1 MTAPPT
7 PTCPRCGTAVPAGA
21 RACSNCGADVSGQQ
35 GQAATAYAS
44 PGDATR
50 IGLAQGGLI
59 DALRRATVGDYEI
72 KGELGH
78 GGMASV
84 FLAHE
89 VALDRKVAIKV
100 MSPALFSTAGM
111 VERFKREARTAA
123 SLSHPH
129 IIPIFAVR
137 ESSEIVYFVMKFI
150 EGRSLESIVHQLGQM
165 PIPIVQ
171 KILYQVGS
179 ALGYAYDKRGVV
191 HRDVKP
197 ANIMIDADGWAVV
210 TDFGIAK
217 VSESKALTQTGATI
231 GTPSYMSP
239 EQCAAKSEL
248 TGASDQ
254 YSLGVVAY
262 EMLAGQLPFQAET
275 TVGLLFAHVHETP
288 PSIADIRPDIPE
300 DVADAVMRML
310 AKEPEERWP
319 DIETAVSALGGTPL
333 AHDDPIRAQLVEL
346 AGGRSQSPA
355 ETIRTPMSP
364 VPANRLAPPP
374 ATRAATSKER
384 RPATRTGTSVPA
396 GRTGTATVAKR
407 RSPLL
412 YVLPLVV
419 VAGAAG
425 WWFLGRTRPGP
436 QAPAATSATPLAAVE
451 TVRVAQPE
459 TVRMAA
465 PAPVAPTADTAKP
478 PATPTRPAPSAAAST
493 AAAAGRTAETRAYK
507 GVEAQALAVRLRA
520 ANAGATQDALSSGD
534 ADANAAD
541 VLAQSG
547 HYGEANA
554 KLAAAIQEWT
564 SAGSAAA
571 ANPRRGEGAGGGAR
585 RGIGQQGGLQ
595 AEAQQIAAEF
605 ADAFSNKSLARIRVV
620 YPRVTEQQAQ
630 EWGDLFLKGSNMTM
644 QLNVTSVNRLGPFEA
659 NATFEGAY
667 DYTEIQGGAAG
678 HQSVNWQVTLR
689 QTPLGWKI
697 ISLH

>member
-1 MTAPPT
+1 MTAPPI

-50 IGLAQGGLI
+50 IGISQGGLI

-111 VERFKREARTAA
+111 VERFKREARTSA

-150 EGRSLESIVHQLGQM
+150 EGRSLESVVHQLGQM
-165 PIPIVQ
+165 PIPLVQ
-171 KILYQVGS
+171 AILYQVGS
-179 ALGYAYDKRGVV
+179 ALGYAHRRGVV
-191 HRDVKP
+191 HRDIKP
-197 ANIMIDADGWAVV
+197 ANIMIDADGWSVV

-217 VSESKALTQTGATI
+217 VAESKGLTQTGATI

-239 EQCAAKSEL
+239 EQCAAKTEL

-288 PSIADIRPDIPE
+288 TSIADIRPDIPA

-310 AKEPEERWP
+310 AKEPAERWP
-319 DIETAVSALGGTPL
+319 DIETAVGALGGTPM

-346 AGGRSQSPA
+346 AGGRSPSPA

-364 VPANRLAPPP
+364 IPANRLGTPP
-374 ATRAATSKER
+374 ATRTATPKER
-384 RPATRTGTSVPA
+384 RPATRTGPSAPSGPRAPA
-396 GRTGTATVAKR
+396 PRPVASK

-412 YVLPLVV
+412 YVLPLLVV
-419 VAGAAG
+419 GGIAA
-425 WWFLGRTRPGP
+425 WWFLGRG
-436 QAPAATSATPLAAVE
+436 TSAAPTAAAPPPLASVE

-459 TVRMAA
+459 TIRMTTPA
-465 PAPVAPTADTAKP
+465 PAASNPDTAKP
-478 PATPTRPAPSAAAST
+478 PAARTATPPSNPAPSSAAAR
-493 AAAAGRTAETRAYK
+493 AAEARAYK
-507 GVEAQALAVRLRA
+507 IAEAQAIGVRLRA
-520 ANAGATQDALSSGD
+520 ASTGATQEALAAGD
-534 ADANAAD
+534 ANANAAD
-541 VLAQSG
+541 VLSRSG
-547 HYGEANA
+547 HYSEANA
-554 KLAAAIQEWT
+554 KLT
-564 SAGSAAA
+564 SAVSEWSAAGVAAA
-571 ANPRRGEGAGGGAR
+571 ANPRRGDERRRGGGA
-585 RGIGQQGGLQ
+585 QGGLQ
-595 AEAQQIAAEF
+595 GEAQQIAAEF
-605 ADAFSNKSLARIRVV
+605 ADAFSNKSLSRIRVI
-620 YPRVTEQQAQ
+620 YPRMTEQQAQ
-630 EWGDLFLKGSNMTM
+630 EWGDLFLKASNMTM
-644 QLNVTSVNRLGPFEA
+644 QLNATGVNRLGPFEA
-659 NATFEGAY
+659 NATLAGAY

-678 HQSVNWQVTLR
+678 HQSVSWQATLR
-689 QTPLGWKI
+689 QTPMGWKI
-697 ISLH
+697 ISLR

>member
-7 PTCPRCGTAVPAGA
+7 PTCPRCGTAVTAGA

-44 PGDATR
+44 PSDATR
-50 IGLAQGGLI
+50 IGVSQGGII

-89 VALDRKVAIKV
+89 LALDRKVAIKV

-111 VERFKREARTAA
+111 VERFKREARTSA

-137 ESSEIVYFVMKFI
+137 ESPEIVYFVMKFI

-165 PIPIVQ
+165 PIPLVQ
-171 KILYQVGS
+171 AILYQVGS
-179 ALGYAYDKRGVV
+179 ALGYAHRRGVV

-197 ANIMIDADGWAVV
+197 ANIMIDSDGWSVV

-217 VSESKALTQTGATI
+217 VAESKGLTQTGATI

-239 EQCAAKSEL
+239 EQCAAKTEL

-319 DIETAVSALGGTPL
+319 DIETAVGALGGAPI

-364 VPANRLAPPP
+364 VPANKLSPPP
-374 ATRAATSKER
+374 ATRTATPKER
-384 RPATRTGTSVPA
+384 RPATRTGTSVPSGSRA
-396 GRTGTATVAKR
+396 PAPPAAKR
-407 RSPLL
+407 RSALV
-412 YVLPLVV
+412 YIAPLVLLA
-419 VAGAAG
+419 AGAA
-425 WWFLGRTRPGP
+425 WWILGRSPTA
-436 QAPAATSATPLAAVE
+436 APSASPPLAAVE
-451 TVRVAQPE
+451 TVRVAEPE
-459 TVRMAA
+459 TVRMATPA
-465 PAPVAPTADTAKP
+465 PAAAHTDTTKPAGTTTHPT
-478 PATPTRPAPSAAAST
+478 PAASNPAPSGTS
-493 AAAAGRTAETRAYK
+493 RAESQAFK
-507 GVEAQALAVRLRA
+507 IAEAQALAVRLRA
-520 ANAGATQDALSSGD
+520 VSAGATKDSLAGGDVDAS
-534 ADANAAD
+534 AAD

-547 HYGEANA
+547 HYSEARA
-554 KLAAAIQEWT
+554 KLATAVSEWT
-564 SAGSAAA
+564 AAGTAA
-571 ANPRRGEGAGGGAR
+571 ANAARRTDGGGFRRGGGER
-585 RGIGQQGGLQ
+585 GGLQ
-595 AEAQQIAAEF
+595 TEAQQVAAEF

-620 YPRVTEQQAQ
+620 YPRITEQQAQ
-630 EWGDLFLKGSNMTM
+630 EWGDLFLKASNMTM
-644 QLNVTSVNRLGPFEA
+644 QLNVNGLNRVGPFEA
-659 NATFEGAY
+659 SATLEGAY
-667 DYTEIQGGAAG
+667 DYTEIQSGAAG
-678 HQSVNWQVTLR
+678 HQPVSWQATMR
-689 QTPLGWKI
+689 ITPSGWKI
-697 ISLH
+697 IALR

>member
-1 MTAPPT
+1 MTAPPI
-7 PTCPRCGTAVPAGA
+7 PTCPRCGTAVTAGA

-44 PGDATR
+44 PSDATR
-50 IGLAQGGLI
+50 IGVPQGGLI
-59 DALRRATVGDYEI
+59 DALRRATMGEYEI

-89 VALDRKVAIKV
+89 IALDRKVAIKV

-111 VERFKREARTAA
+111 VERFKREARTSA

-137 ESSEIVYFVMKFI
+137 ESPEIVYFVMKFI

-165 PIPIVQ
+165 PIPLVQ
-171 KILYQVGS
+171 AILYQVGS
-179 ALGYAYDKRGVV
+179 ALGYAHRRGVV
-191 HRDVKP
+191 HRDIKP
-197 ANIMIDADGWAVV
+197 ANIMIDADGWSVV

-217 VSESKALTQTGATI
+217 VAESKGLTQTGATI

-239 EQCAAKSEL
+239 EQCAAKTEL

-319 DIETAVSALGGTPL
+319 DIETAVGALGGAPI

-364 VPANRLAPPP
+364 VPANKLSPPP
-374 ATRAATSKER
+374 ATRTATPKER
-384 RPATRTGTSVPA
+384 RPATRTGTSVPSGSRA
-396 GRTGTATVAKR
+396 PAPPPAKQ
-407 RSPLL
+407 RSPLV
-412 YVLPLVV
+412 YIAPLVLL
-419 VAGAAG
+419 AGGAA
-425 WWFLGRTRPGP
+425 WWFLGRSPKA
-436 QAPAATSATPLAAVE
+436 APSALPPPLAAVE
-451 TVRVAQPE
+451 TVRVAEPE
-459 TVRMAA
+459 TVRMTTS
-465 PAPVAPTADTAKP
+465 APTPASKDSTKP
-478 PATPTRPAPSAAAST
+478 TGTTTRPAPAAANPAPSGT
-493 AAAAGRTAETRAYK
+493 SRAESQAFK
-507 GVEAQALAVRLRA
+507 IAEAQALAVRLRA
-520 ANAGATQDALSSGD
+520 AGAGATHDDLAAGD
-534 ADANAAD
+534 ADANSAD

-547 HYGEANA
+547 HYGEARA
-554 KLAAAIQEWT
+554 KLATAVSEWT
-564 SAGSAAA
+564 AAGSAAA
-571 ANPRRGEGAGGGAR
+571 NAPRRTDGGGFR
-585 RGIGQQGGLQ
+585 RGGGERGGLQ
-595 AEAQQIAAEF
+595 TEAQQVAAEF

-620 YPRVTEQQAQ
+620 YPRITEQQAQ
-630 EWGDLFLKGSNMTM
+630 EWGDLFLKASNMTM
-644 QLNVTSVNRLGPFEA
+644 QLNVSGVNRVGPFEA

-667 DYTEIQGGAAG
+667 DYTEIQSGAAG
-678 HQSVNWQVTLR
+678 HQPVSWQATLR
-689 QTPLGWKI
+689 ITPSGWKI
-697 ISLH
+697 IALR

>member
-1 MTAPPT
+1 MTAPPI
-7 PTCPRCGTAVPAGA
+7 PTCPRCGTAVTAGA

-44 PGDATR
+44 PSDATR
-50 IGLAQGGLI
+50 IGVPQGGLI
-59 DALRRATVGDYEI
+59 DALRRATMGEYEI

-111 VERFKREARTAA
+111 VERFKREARTSA

-137 ESSEIVYFVMKFI
+137 ESPEIVYFVMKFI

-165 PIPIVQ
+165 PIPLVQ
-171 KILYQVGS
+171 AILYQVGS
-179 ALGYAYDKRGVV
+179 ALGYAHRRGVV
-191 HRDVKP
+191 HRDIKP
-197 ANIMIDADGWAVV
+197 ANIMIDADGWSVV

-217 VSESKALTQTGATI
+217 VAESKGLTQTGATI

-239 EQCAAKSEL
+239 EQCAAKTEL

-319 DIETAVSALGGTPL
+319 DIETAVGALGGAPI

-364 VPANRLAPPP
+364 VPANKLSPPP
-374 ATRAATSKER
+374 ATRTATPKER
-384 RPATRTGTSVPA
+384 RPATRTGTSVP
-396 GRTGTATVAKR
+396 TGSRAPAPPAVKR
-407 RSPLL
+407 RSALL
-412 YVLPLVV
+412 YIAPLVLL
-419 VAGAAG
+419 AGAAA
-425 WWFLGRTRPGP
+425 WWFLGRSPTA
-436 QAPAATSATPLAAVE
+436 APSASPPLAAVE
-451 TVRVAQPE
+451 TVRVAEPE
-459 TVRMAA
+459 TVRMTTPALTPASKDSTKPAGTTTHPA
-465 PAPVAPTADTAKP
+465 PAASN
-478 PATPTRPAPSAAAST
+478 PAPSGTS
-493 AAAAGRTAETRAYK
+493 RAESQAFK
-507 GVEAQALAVRLRA
+507 IAEAQALAVRLRA
-520 ANAGATQDALSSGD
+520 AGAGATHDDLAAGD
-534 ADANAAD
+534 ADANSAD

-547 HYGEANA
+547 HYGEARA
-554 KLAAAIQEWT
+554 KLATAVSEWT
-564 SAGSAAA
+564 AAGTAA
-571 ANPRRGEGAGGGAR
+571 ANAPRRTDGGGFR
-585 RGIGQQGGLQ
+585 RGGGERGGLQ
-595 AEAQQIAAEF
+595 TEAQQVAAEF

-620 YPRVTEQQAQ
+620 YPRINEQQAQ
-630 EWGDLFLKGSNMTM
+630 EWGGLFLKASNMTM
-644 QLNVTSVNRLGPFEA
+644 QLNVSGVNRVGPFEA

-667 DYTEIQGGAAG
+667 DYTEIQSGAAG
-678 HQSVNWQVTLR
+678 HQPVSWQATLR
-689 QTPLGWKI
+689 ITPSGWKI
-697 ISLH
+697 IALR

>member
-1 MTAPPT
+1 MTAPPI

-21 RACSNCGADVSGQQ
+21 RACSHCGADVSGQQ
-35 GQAATAYAS
+35 GQAATAFAS
-44 PGDATR
+44 PTDATR
-50 IGLAQGGLI
+50 IGVTQGGLI
-59 DALRRATVGDYEI
+59 DALRRATVGEYEI

-111 VERFKREARTAA
+111 VERFKREARTSA

-150 EGRSLESIVHQLGQM
+150 EGRSLESVVHQLGQM
-165 PIPIVQ
+165 PIPLVQ
-171 KILYQVGS
+171 AILYQVGS
-179 ALGYAYDKRGVV
+179 ALGYAHRRGVV
-191 HRDVKP
+191 HRDIKP
-197 ANIMIDADGWAVV
+197 ANIMIDADGWSVV

-217 VSESKALTQTGATI
+217 VAESKGLTQTGATI

-239 EQCAAKSEL
+239 EQCAAKTEL

-288 PSIADIRPDIPE
+288 PSIADIRPDIPA
-300 DVADAVMRML
+300 DIADAVMRML
-310 AKEPEERWP
+310 AKEPAERWP
-319 DIETAVSALGGTPL
+319 DIETAVGALGGEPI

-364 VPANRLAPPP
+364 IPANRLGAPP
-374 ATRAATSKER
+374 ATRTATPKER
-384 RPATRTGTSVPA
+384 RPATRTGPSAPSGPRAPA
-396 GRTGTATVAKR
+396 SPPVASK

-412 YVLPLVV
+412 YVLPLVAV
-419 VAGAAG
+419 GGIAA
-425 WWFLGRTRPGP
+425 WWFLGQGKSA
-436 QAPAATSATPLAAVE
+436 APTDAPPPLASVE

-459 TVRMAA
+459 TIRMTTPT
-465 PAPVAPTADTAKP
+465 PASSTTVTAKP
-478 PATPTRPAPSAAAST
+478 PATRTDPAPSNSAPSSAAAR
-493 AAAAGRTAETRAYK
+493 AAEARAYK
-507 GVEAQALAVRLRA
+507 IAEAQALGVRLRA
-520 ANAGATQDALSSGD
+520 ASAGATQDALAAGD

-541 VLAQSG
+541 VLSRSG
-547 HYGEANA
+547 HYSEANA
-554 KLAAAIQEWT
+554 KLTSAVTQWRAAA
-564 SAGSAAA
+564 AAAA
-571 ANPRRGEGAGGGAR
+571 ANPRRGDERRRGGGA
-585 RGIGQQGGLQ
+585 QGGMQ
-595 AEAQQIAAEF
+595 GEAQQIAAEF
-605 ADAFSNKSLARIRVV
+605 ADAFSNKSLSRIRVV
-620 YPRVTEQQAQ
+620 YPRMTEQQAQ
-630 EWGDLFLKGSNMTM
+630 EWGDLFLKASNMTM
-644 QLNVTSVNRLGPFEA
+644 QLNVTGVNRLGPFEA
-659 NATFEGAY
+659 NATLEGAY

-678 HQSVNWQVTLR
+678 HQSVSWQATLR
-689 QTPLGWKI
+689 QTPMGWKI
-697 ISLH
+697 ISLR

>member
-7 PTCPRCGTAVPAGA
+7 PTCPKCGTAVTAGA

-44 PGDATR
+44 PSEATR
-50 IGLAQGGLI
+50 IGVTQGGMI
-59 DALRRATVGDYEI
+59 DALRRATVGEYEI

-89 VALDRKVAIKV
+89 LALDRKVAIKV

-129 IIPIFAVR
+129 IIPIYAVR
-137 ESSEIVYFVMKFI
+137 ESPEIVYFVMKFI

-165 PIPIVQ
+165 PVPLVQ
-171 KILYQVGS
+171 AILYQVGS
-179 ALGYAYDKRGVV
+179 ALGYAYRSKGVV

-217 VSESKALTQTGATI
+217 VTESKGLTQTGATI

-239 EQCAAKSEL
+239 EQCAAKQEL

-262 EMLAGQLPFQAET
+262 EMLAGKLPFEAET

-288 PSIADIRPDIPE
+288 PSIADIRPDIPSE
-300 DVADAVMRML
+300 VADAVMRML
-310 AKEPEERWP
+310 AKEAADRWP
-319 DIETAVSALGGTPL
+319 DIETAVGAIGGTPV
-333 AHDDPIRAQLVEL
+333 AHDDPIRSQLVEL

-364 VPANRLAPPP
+364 VPANKLAPPP
-374 ATRAATSKER
+374 ATRTATPRER
-384 RPATRTGTSVPA
+384 RPATRTGTSVPSGSRA
-396 GRTGTATVAKR
+396 PAAAPAPR
-407 RSPLL
+407 RSVLV
-412 YVLPLVV
+412 YVIPLVLL
-419 VAGAAG
+419 AGGAV
-425 WWFLGRTRPGP
+425 WWFLGRNPSA
-436 QAPAATSATPLAAVE
+436 APAAPPPLAAVE
-451 TVRVAQPE
+451 TVRVAEPE
-459 TVRMAA
+459 TVRMTTTA
-465 PAPVAPTADTAKP
+465 PAPSNADTTKRTGTAP
-478 PATPTRPAPSAAAST
+478 RPAPSTTTPAPSGTSRAAESQGFKIA
-493 AAAAGRTAETRAYK
+493 
-507 GVEAQALAVRLRA
+507 EAQALAVRLRA
-520 ANAGATQDALSSGD
+520 AGAGASSDALAAGD

-547 HYGEANA
+547 HYGEART
-554 KLAAAIQEWT
+554 KLATAVTEWT
-564 SAGSAAA
+564 AAGTAA
-571 ANPRRGEGAGGGAR
+571 ANSPRRTDGGGFR
-585 RGIGQQGGLQ
+585 RGGGERGGLQ
-595 AEAQQIAAEF
+595 TEAQQVAAEF

-620 YPRVTEQQAQ
+620 YPRITEQQAQ
-630 EWGDLFLKGSNMTM
+630 EWGDLFLKASNMTM
-644 QLNVTSVNRLGPFEA
+644 QLNASAVNRLGPLEA
-659 NATFEGAY
+659 NATLEGAY
-667 DYTEIQGGAAG
+667 DYTEIQSGAAG
-678 HQSVNWQVTLR
+678 HQQVSWQATLR
-689 QTPLGWKI
+689 ITPSGWKI
-697 ISLH
+697 VALR